1 MTLNL
6 LPNYIHVFTS
16 FLLCYSFIHPFI
28 QQIFIYTYNVPQ
40 TMPGPAPVHP
50 YSPVGGKR
58 EREQE
63 KEVGAAAPLLRHTEL
78 DHWVLSQPP
87 GGGISSS
94 GRQITQQ
101 GHRAGKQ
108 QPDM

>member
-40 TMPGPAPVHP
+40 TMPGPAPVYP
-50 YSPVGGKR
+50 YSPVGGK
-58 EREQE
+58 
-63 KEVGAAAPLLRHTEL
+63 
-78 DHWVLSQPP
+78 
-87 GGGISSS
+87 
-94 GRQITQQ
+94 
-101 GHRAGKQ
+101 
-108 QPDM
+108 